1 MAEQSPKKR
10 QLTTTPVPKIT
21 NRTERFSS
29 VLFSV
34 FVYGQAASS
43 AINASSVH
51 LFLRGKKCSSTSGCS
66 VPDSRVQQL
75 PDEKTRISGG
85 GTKTATLRSATIAK
99 HVLKTVHYVV
109 MPYAQEKCYSGNVDY
124 WVYLFSREIRGLKCS
139 NFSNFD
145 HVCACNECW
154 RQSFLRACNF

>member
-1 MAEQSPKKR
+1 MAEQSPKKCH
-10 QLTTTPVPKIT
+10 LTTTPVPKIT

-29 VLFSV
+29 VLFSF

-85 GTKTATLRSATIAK
+85 GTRTATLRSATIAK

-109 MPYAQEKCYSGNVDY
+109 MPYAQEKCYYGNIDF
-124 WVYLFSREIRGLKCS
+124 WVYLFSREIS
-139 NFSNFD
+139 SINFD
-145 HVCACNECW
+145 N
-154 RQSFLRACNF
+154 L